1 MKTFFNF
8 DGPFFAFLEKLST
21 LIVLNILWLICS
33 LPIVTIGAATTA
45 LTSSTLRIPNGF
57 DDHIAKNYF
66 NDFKR
71 RFKEST
77 IIWLITLAIGIILCL
92 DLYYFYN
99 SSFKAMFYLSLPI
112 AFVYILILLYIF
124 PTQYI
129 YNNSVKN
136 AFRNALF
143 FTVMKL
149 PSSLFMFVGA
159 GITVLI
165 SFYSDNFFMK
175 FGILYWIF
183 IGFSIIAYICS
194 YFLNNIYKNDFTE
207 QEYEEKFI

>member
-33 LPIVTIGAATTA
+33 LPIVTIGASTTA
-45 LTSSTLRIPNGF
+45 LAYSTLRITNGF
-57 DDHIAKNYF
+57 DDHVTKNF
-66 NDFKR
+66 FKAFKK

-77 IIWLITLAIGIILCL
+77 IIWLITLAAGIMLYF
-92 DLYYFYN
+92 DLHYFYN
-99 SSFKAMFYLSLPI
+99 SNIKAMFYLSLPI
-112 AFVYILILLYIF
+112 AFIYLLILLYIF

-129 YNNSVKN
+129 YNNSIKN

-143 FTVMKL
+143 FSIMKL
-149 PSSLFMFVGA
+149 PSSLFMVAGA
-159 GITVLI
+159 AITVLI
-165 SFYSDNFFMK
+165 SFYSDDFFMK

-183 IGFSIIAYICS
+183 IGFSVISYICS

-207 QEYEEKFI
+207 SEYEEKFI